1 MSVTTESQ
9 PEVDVLP
16 PMAKATPRRAGRR
29 ISAGNRDRLI
39 SIASPIVLLLL
50 WEVLVRIGFLDAR
63 FFPAPS
69 SIFETLMELIRDGS
83 LWDNTWATLQRL
95 FWGFFLGGIPGLL
108 LGIAMGLNRP
118 LRAFVDPLIS
128 TTYPVPKS
136 AIFPLILLIFG
147 LGEGSKIVM
156 VAIGVFYPVLIN
168 SCIGVLEINKIY
180 LDVGRNFKASRW
192 QTFRTIAFPGA
203 VPHIM
208 SGIKLGIGLGL
219 MLIAIA
225 EMIGAKS
232 GLGYM
237 IWNAWEILSVETM
250 YVGLIVIALLG
261 FVFSLVLNE
270 VERKLVPWKN
280 SR

>member
-1 MSVTTESQ
+1 MSAVSDSQ
-9 PEVDVLP
+9 PEVTPVV
-16 PMAKATPRRAGRR
+16 KTPRRKM
-29 ISAGNRDRLI
+29 SLSNRDRLI
-39 SIASPIVLLLL
+39 SIFSPIALLII
-50 WEVLVRIGFLDAR
+50 WEIAVRVGLLDAR

-69 SIFETLMELIRDGS
+69 SVFETLVQLVEDGS
-83 LWDNTWATLQRL
+83 LWANTWATLQRL

-108 LGIAMGLNRP
+108 LGIGMGLNRT
-118 LRAFVDPLIS
+118 LRAIVDPLIS

-156 VAIGVFYPVLIN
+156 VAIGV
-168 SCIGVLEINKIY
+168 LEINKIY

-203 VPHIM
+203 VPSIM
-208 SGIKLGIGLGL
+208 SGIKLGLGLGL

-261 FVFSLVLNE
+261 VIFSIVLTE
-270 VERKLVPWKN
+270 VESKLVPWKK

>member
-1 MSVTTESQ
+1 MSVVSEGQSKPL
-9 PEVDVLP
+9 PE
-16 PMAKATPRRAGRR
+16 AKAQSSKGFKL
-29 ISAGNRDRLI
+29 SVGNRDRLI
-39 SIASPIVLLLL
+39 SGASPIVLLII
-50 WEVLVRIGFLDAR
+50 WEILVRVGFLDAR

-69 SIFETLMELIRDGS
+69 KVFETLVQLVEDGT
-83 LWDNTWATLQRL
+83 LWANTWATLQRL

-108 LGIAMGLNRP
+108 LGIGMGLNRT
-118 LRAFVDPLIS
+118 LRAMVDPLIS

-168 SCIGVLEINKIY
+168 STIGVLEINKIY

-203 VPHIM
+203 VPSIM
-208 SGIKLGIGLGL
+208 SGIKLGLGLGL

-232 GLGYM
+232 GLGFM

-261 FVFSLVLNE
+261 VIFSIVLNE
-270 VERKLVPWKN
+270 VESKLVPWKA

>member
-1 MSVTTESQ
+1 MSVASEGQSKAL
-9 PEVDVLP
+9 PE
-16 PMAKATPRRAGRR
+16 AKAKSPAKSGFKL
-29 ISAGNRDRLI
+29 SVGNRDRLI
-39 SIASPIVLLLL
+39 SGASPIVLLII
-50 WEVLVRIGFLDAR
+50 WEILVRVGFLDAR

-83 LWDNTWATLQRL
+83 LWNNTWATLQRL

-108 LGIAMGLNRP
+108 LGIGMGLNRP
-118 LRAFVDPLIS
+118 LRAFIDPLIS

-168 SCIGVLEINKIY
+168 STIGVLEINKIY

-261 FVFSLVLNE
+261 FVFSMVLNE

>member
-1 MSVTTESQ
+1 MSAVSDSQ
-9 PEVDVLP
+9 PEVTPVKP
-16 PMAKATPRRAGRR
+16 VAKARRKM
-29 ISAGNRDRLI
+29 SLSNRDRLI
-39 SIASPIVLLLL
+39 SIASPIALLLI
-50 WEVLVRIGFLDAR
+50 WEILVRVGFLDAR

-69 SIFETLMELIRDGS
+69 SVFETLVQLVEDGS
-83 LWDNTWATLQRL
+83 LWANTWATLQRL

-108 LGIAMGLNRP
+108 LGIGMGLNRT
-118 LRAFVDPLIS
+118 LRAIVDPLIS

-168 SCIGVLEINKIY
+168 STIGVLEINKIY

-203 VPHIM
+203 VPSIM
-208 SGIKLGIGLGL
+208 SGIKLGLGLGL

-232 GLGYM
+232 GLGFM

-261 FVFSLVLNE
+261 VIFSIVLNE
-270 VERKLVPWKN
+270 IESKLVPWKA

>member
-1 MSVTTESQ
+1 MSAVSDSQ
-9 PEVDVLP
+9 PEVTPVV
-16 PMAKATPRRAGRR
+16 KTPRRKM
-29 ISAGNRDRLI
+29 SLSNRDRLI
-39 SIASPIVLLLL
+39 SIFSPIALLII
-50 WEVLVRIGFLDAR
+50 WEIAVRVGLLDAR

-69 SIFETLMELIRDGS
+69 SVFETLVQLVEDGS
-83 LWDNTWATLQRL
+83 LWANTWATLQRL

-108 LGIAMGLNRP
+108 LGIGMGLNRT
-118 LRAFVDPLIS
+118 LRAIVDPLIS

-168 SCIGVLEINKIY
+168 STIGVLEINKIY

-203 VPHIM
+203 VPSIM
-208 SGIKLGIGLGL
+208 SGIKLGLGLGL

-261 FVFSLVLNE
+261 VIFSIVLTE
-270 VERKLVPWKN
+270 VESKLVPWKK